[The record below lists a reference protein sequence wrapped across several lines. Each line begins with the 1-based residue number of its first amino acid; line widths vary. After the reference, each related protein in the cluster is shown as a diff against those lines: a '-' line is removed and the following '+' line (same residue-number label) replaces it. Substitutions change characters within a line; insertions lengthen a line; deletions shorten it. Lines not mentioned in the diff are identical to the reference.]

1 MNTSLF
7 ALQLNT
13 TRPIFNAT
21 THIQPVCSSKA
32 ASTSAVTKTATA
44 YRTAATTATT
54 APYST
59 SAQAQAAKMTTLLT
73 NLISKHPTAIGL
85 AGGIVTPLIVARC
98 LVNSKLYTKQNEE
111 QMKLEI
117 LIKNA
122 DGMKS
127 RLTKLD
133 EYVNLKVVGDENGD
147 VGDDPGVMDM
157 QYNEVVFNF

>member
-13 TRPIFNAT
+13 TRPIFNTAT
-21 THIQPVCSSKA
+21 YLQPVCSSKA
-32 ASTSAVTKTATA
+32 STSAATKTATA
-44 YRTAATTATT
+44 YKTATTT

-59 SAQAQAAKMTTLLT
+59 SAQAQATKMTTLLA
-73 NLISKHPTAIGL
+73 NLIHKHPTAIGL

-98 LVNSKLYTKQNEE
+98 LVNSKLYTQQNEE
-111 QMKLEI
+111 QVKLKM

-127 RLTKLD
+127 RLVKLD
-133 EYVNLKVVGDENGD
+133 EYVNLKVVGDESGG
-147 VGDDPGVMDM
+147 VGNDPGVVDM